1 MDIYGAFQLCSIGI
15 LAAPVATMM
24 SKTYFNDPGRNVI
37 FLWTILLLSGR
48 NTPHPRISRRVSD
61 LIVCVAPGLICL
73 AVEFYRIETFDCIDP
88 QSGNVTSPSFS
99 NFTWGKDNTCSLRCS
114 TKNGPFSPI
123 RGGPDDNLYIVPAP
137 DKLTFGTATLLAAAC
152 CVHAIL
158 CLISMRNKI
167 LDNWKERWGRKV
179 NNESLDH
186 VIEHT
191 ERATPEMM
199 KSINGRIQFFLK
211 IVAIPVFGGAG
222 LAILIIG
229 EMNFFSRQVRYQTEP
244 ISSVGEIYLPI
255 STYYHHTN
263 VVRAVSR
270 SMDSNS
276 RNGHG
281 CGRIIIPSNGRRSRG
296 CERRIRTRSGRQ
308 AMQLFP
314 SMPPTKFIRKVAE
327 AVKKSLGEPSWLRR

>member
-1 MDIYGAFQLCSIGI
+1 MAACILAKRVGWVVNACLAAALLLPAVAAIHGIVLTALHVDGENSNLSMWAKCLYVIITIGAVDMDIYGAFQLCSIGI

-37 FLWTILLLSGR
+37 FLWTILILSGR
-48 NTPHPRISRRVSD
+48 NTLCCHDSRLVSD
-61 LIVCVAPGLICL
+61 LIMCVPPGLICL

-88 QSGNVTSPSFS
+88 RSGNVTSPSFS
-99 NFTWGKDNTCSLRCS
+99 EFTWGEDNTCGLRCS
-114 TKNGPFSPI
+114 TENGPFSPM
-123 RGGPDDNLYIVPAP
+123 RSGSDDNLYIVPAP

-152 CVHAIL
+152 CVHAML

-179 NNESLDH
+179 NNESLNH

-199 KSINGRIQFFLK
+199 KSINGRIQFFLN

-244 ISSVGEIYLPI
+244 IASVGETYLPI
-255 STYYHHTN
+255 F
-263 VVRAVSR
+263 V
-270 SMDSNS
+270 
-276 RNGHG
+276 
-281 CGRIIIPSNGRRSRG
+281 
-296 CERRIRTRSGRQ
+296 
-308 AMQLFP
+308 
-314 SMPPTKFIRKVAE
+314 
-327 AVKKSLGEPSWLRR
+327 